1 MNDAATISLGSTGIR
16 VPKLGVGTA
25 NWGDPSRFG
34 RFDLGQMAY
43 GPVGSLEQQRG
54 AVDASIALGAGLFDT
69 AGMYG
74 GGASE
79 RILGA
84 LLRDKQALIA
94 TKFPSRLRSSRAGD
108 LPEELERSLSR
119 LGRSSVDLYQ
129 VHSPFPWL
137 SIPRVMDRMADAVSA
152 GKIRAVGVSNFSA
165 AQLRL
170 AHRALAARGVPLAAI
185 QVEYSLLQR
194 SPETNG
200 VLDACRELGV
210 TLIAYMPLAMGALT
224 GRYAGGA
231 RPAGFRRH
239 LSVFRAGNRERLSRP
254 LALLTEIARRY
265 QRTPAQVALRWLIQQ
280 DVIPIPGA
288 KNAEQ
293 ARQNAGALTFSLASS
308 DVEALQQITRDWRA

>member
-1 MNDAATISLGSTGIR
+1 MNDATIMDLGSTGLRI
-16 VPKLGVGTA
+16 PKLGVGTA

-84 LLRDKQALIA
+84 LLRDKQAFIA
-94 TKFPSRLRSSRAGD
+94 TKFPSRLRSSRADD
-108 LPEELERSLSR
+108 LPQELERSLAR
-119 LGRSSVDLYQ
+119 LGRNSVDLYQ

-152 GKIRAVGVSNFSA
+152 GRIRAVGVSNFSA

-194 SPETNG
+194 GPEANG
-200 VLDACRELGV
+200 VLDTCRELGV
-210 TLIAYMPLAMGALT
+210 TLIAYMPLAMGALS
-224 GRYAGGA
+224 GRYTGGA
-231 RPAGFRRH
+231 RPVGFRRH
-239 LSVFRAGNRERLSRP
+239 LSVFRAGTRRRLSRP
-254 LALLTEIARRY
+254 LALLNEIA
-265 QRTPAQVALRWLIQQ
+265 QGHQKSPGQVALRWLIQQ
-280 DVIPIPGA
+280 GVVPIPGA

-293 ARQNAGALTFSLASS
+293 ALQNAGALTFSLTSPE
-308 DVEALQQITRDWRA
+308 VEALERITRDWRA

>member
-1 MNDAATISLGSTGIR
+1 MLGSTGIR
-16 VPKLGVGTA
+16 VPKIGVGTA
-25 NWGDPSRFG
+25 NWGDPARFG

-43 GPVGSLEQQRG
+43 GPVGSLEEQRG

-79 RILGA
+79 HILGA
-84 LLRDKQALIA
+84 LLRDKRALIA

-108 LPEELERSLSR
+108 LPQELERSLSR

-137 SIPRVMDRMADAVSA
+137 SIPRVMERMGDAVSA

-170 AHRALAARGVPLAAI
+170 AHRALAARGIPLATI
-185 QVEYSLLQR
+185 QVAYSLLQR
-194 SPETNG
+194 GPETNG
-200 VLDACRELGV
+200 VLDTCRELGV
-210 TLIAYMPLAMGALT
+210 TLIAYKPLAMGALS
-224 GRYAGGA
+224 GRYADGA
-231 RPAGFRRH
+231 RPDGFRRY
-239 LSVFRAGNRERLSRP
+239 LSVFRAKNRDKLSRP
-254 LALLTEIARRY
+254 LALLNEIARGY
-265 QRTPAQVALRWLIQQ
+265 QRTSTQVALRWLIQRG
-280 DVIPIPGA
+280 VLPIPGA

-293 ARQNAGALTFSLASS
+293 AQQNAGALMFSLTAS
-308 DVEALQQITRDWRA
+308 DVEALEQVTRDFRA